1 MQIDQSN
8 FYLQTAD
15 YDESRNTGLKID
27 LRQGIFDSKGKLTIN
42 GALGSEINFGSGDN
56 NIRMGIYGNGTAY
69 LTATGTLNITGN
81 ENSRIDFGEYLTIT
95 GSGTGNRIG
104 GSTLSNSGIH
114 ADNAN

>member
-42 GALGSEINFGSGDN
+42 GALGSEINFGSGNDY
-56 NIRMGIYGNGTAY
+56 IKMGIYGNGTSY
-69 LTATGTLNITGN
+69 LTATGTLNITGD
-81 ENSRIDFGEYLTIT
+81 ENSSINFGDVFTVNRN
-95 GSGTGNRIG
+95 GGTIG
-104 GSTLSNSGIH
+104 G
-114 ADNAN
+114 